1 MGQDETNDEAEQAAA
16 AEAAE
21 HRDAERA
28 RIAAERT
35 ERKLRRARRAAVGTA
50 HAVARAQGFEARKRL
65 PWPACRDQDPMA
77 QLPDAEIAK
86 QRDRALVD
94 GNVDDYRVRRELL
107 QLRKHARRAGRAYGA
122 VQRLGFLAT
131 RDRDLLTPLRFL
143 AKLGIIPGGAEIAD
157 LVRAVEEAAGRRERN
172 QRRAAAARARAR
184 AALDGPRP
192 PATKAERAL
201 VDVADLVLNESD
213 LLAIAERLAVGG
225 GDAGWLADHYRR
237 LHAEVRELS
246 RTVFGVSIPR
256 KVES

>member
-1 MGQDETNDEAEQAAA
+1 MGLNDDTTEEQRAAI
-16 AEAAE
+16 EAAE

-35 ERKLRRARRAAVGTA
+35 ERKLRRARRNAVATS
-50 HAVARAQGFEARKRL
+50 HAVARAQGFEARLRGA
-65 PWPACRDQDPMA
+65 WPHRRDADPMA

-94 GNVDDYRVRRELL
+94 GNVDDFRARRELL
-107 QLRKHARRAGRAYGA
+107 QLRRHLRRAGRAYGV

-131 RDRDLLTPLRFL
+131 RDDDVLTPLRFL
-143 AKLGIIPGGAEIAD
+143 AKVGIIPGAAEIAD
-157 LVRAVEEAAGRRERN
+157 LVKAVEEAAGRRERN
-172 QRRAAAARARAR
+172 RDRALAARARKR
-184 AALDGPRP
+184 AALDGPRAP
-192 PATKAERAL
+192 ETKAERAL
-201 VDVADLVLNESD
+201 ADVADLVLNESD